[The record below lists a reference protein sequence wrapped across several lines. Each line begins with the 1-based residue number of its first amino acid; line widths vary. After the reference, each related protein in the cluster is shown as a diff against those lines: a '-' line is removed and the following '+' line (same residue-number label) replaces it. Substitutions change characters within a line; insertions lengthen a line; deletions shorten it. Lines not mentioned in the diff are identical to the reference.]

1 MEEQGFSL
9 RGRVAVVTGGG
20 QSLGLEI
27 SRSLRR
33 SGAELVI
40 AEVNDQTGPDV
51 AEELE
56 GTFIHTDVTDPASV
70 RDMVEM
76 VLDEHGRIDVL
87 VNNAGIV
94 HNIPSEEV
102 PDEEWL
108 AVISVNL
115 TGVFWCCREVG
126 KAMLE
131 RGSGSIVNIA
141 SMSGIISNH
150 PQPQAA
156 YNASKAAVITMTK
169 SLGGEWADRG
179 VRVNSVSPGYIR
191 TPLTELGMSKSEWS
205 EVWIS
210 STPMGRLA
218 EPEEIAPAVLYL
230 ASNAASFAT
239 GTNLVIDGGYTS
251 W

>member
-1 MEEQGFSL
+1 MEEFSL
-9 RGRVAVVTGGG
+9 QDRVAVVTGGG
-20 QSLGLEI
+20 QSLGLAI
-27 SRSLRR
+27 SRALHGA
-33 SGAELVI
+33 GAEMVI
-40 AEVNDQTGPDV
+40 AEVNDETGPEA

-56 GTFIHTDVTDPASV
+56 GTFVHTDVTDPASV
-70 RDMVEM
+70 RGMVET
-76 VLDEHGRIDVL
+76 VIEEHGRIDVL

-115 TGVFWCCREVG
+115 NGVFWCCREVG

-141 SMSGIISNH
+141 SMSGIVSNH

-156 YNASKAAVITMTK
+156 YNASKAGVITLTK
-169 SLGGEWADRG
+169 SLAGEWAPHG

-191 TPLTELGMSKSEWS
+191 TPLTELGMSKTEWAD
-205 EVWIS
+205 VWLS
-210 STPMGRLA
+210 STPLGRLA
-218 EPEEIAPAVLYL
+218 EPQEIAPAVLYL
-230 ASNAASFAT
+230 ASDAASFAT
-239 GTNLVIDGGYTS
+239 GTNLIIDGGYTS

>member
-1 MEEQGFSL
+1 MEEHGFSL
-9 RGRVAVVTGGG
+9 RDRVAVVTGGG
-20 QSLGLEI
+20 QSLGLAI
-27 SRSLRR
+27 SRALRR
-33 SGAELVI
+33 AGAEMVI
-40 AEVNDQTGPDV
+40 AEVNDQTGLDV

-56 GTFIHTDVTDPASV
+56 GTFVHTDVTDPASV
-70 RDMVEM
+70 RNMVDT

-87 VNNAGIV
+87 VNNAGIA

-102 PDEEWL
+102 PDDEWL

-156 YNASKAAVITMTK
+156 YNASKAGVITLTK
-169 SLGGEWADRG
+169 SLAGEWAR
-179 VRVNSVSPGYIR
+179 
-191 TPLTELGMSKSEWS
+191 
-205 EVWIS
+205 
-210 STPMGRLA
+210 
-218 EPEEIAPAVLYL
+218 
-230 ASNAASFAT
+230 AASGPTASRPVT
-239 GTNLVIDGGYTS
+239 YGRP
-251 W
+251 

>member
-1 MEEQGFSL
+1 MEEFSL
-9 RGRVAVVTGGG
+9 RDRVAVVTGGG
-20 QSLGLEI
+20 QSLGLAI
-27 SRSLRR
+27 SRSLHGA
-33 SGAELVI
+33 GAEMVI
-40 AEVNDQTGPDV
+40 AEVNDETGPEA

-56 GTFIHTDVTDPASV
+56 GIFVHTDVTDPASV
-70 RDMVEM
+70 RGMVET
-76 VLDEHGRIDVL
+76 VIDEHGRIDVL

-115 TGVFWCCREVG
+115 NGVFWCCREVG

-141 SMSGIISNH
+141 SMSGIVSNH

-156 YNASKAAVITMTK
+156 YNASKAGVITLTK
-169 SLGGEWADRG
+169 SLAGEWASRG

-191 TPLTELGMSKSEWS
+191 TPLTELGMSKTEWA
-205 EVWIS
+205 EVWLA
-210 STPMGRLA
+210 STPLGRLA
-218 EPEEIAPAVLYL
+218 EPQEIAPAVLYL
-230 ASNAASFAT
+230 ASDAASFAT
-239 GTNLVIDGGYTS
+239 GTNLVVDGGYTS

>member
-1 MEEQGFSL
+1 MEQNGFSL
-9 RGRVAVVTGGG
+9 RGKVAVVTGGG
-20 QSLGLEI
+20 QSLGLAI
-27 SRSLRR
+27 SRALRNA
-33 SGAELVI
+33 GAQVVI
-40 AEVNDQTGPDV
+40 AEVNDETGPDA
-51 AEELE
+51 AEELG
-56 GTFIHTDVTDPASV
+56 GTFVHTDVTDPASV
-70 RDMVEM
+70 RNMVE
-76 VLDEHGRIDVL
+76 VVVDEHGRVDVL

-108 AVISVNL
+108 SVISVNL
-115 TGVFWCCREVG
+115 NGVFWCCREVG

-156 YNASKAAVITMTK
+156 YNASKAAVITLTK
-169 SLGGEWADRG
+169 SLAGEWAPRG

-191 TPLTELGMSKSEWS
+191 TPLTEFGLSRSEWS
-205 EVWIS
+205 EVWLS
-210 STPMGRLA
+210 QTPMGRLA

-230 ASNAASFAT
+230 ASDAASFTA

>member
-20 QSLGLEI
+20 QTLGLAV
-27 SRSLRR
+27 SRTLHRA
-33 SGAELVI
+33 GAEVVI
-40 AEVNDQTGPDV
+40 AEVNERTGPDA

-56 GTFIHTDVTDPASV
+56 GTFVHTDVTDPASV

-76 VLDEHGRIDVL
+76 VLEEHGRIDIL

-115 TGVFWCCREVG
+115 NGVFWCCREVG

-131 RGSGSIVNIA
+131 RGSGSIVNVA

-156 YNASKAAVITMTK
+156 YNASKAAVITLTK
-169 SLGGEWADRG
+169 SLAGEWAYRG

-191 TPLTELGMSKSEWS
+191 TPLTELGMSRSDWS
-205 EVWIS
+205 EVWLS
-210 STPMGRLA
+210 QTPMGRLA

-230 ASNAASFAT
+230 ASEAASFAT